1 MNKRLVSIICAAALF
16 TQTLPT
22 NAIATTIEDAFIKK
36 GLNSEVD
43 KDKSDSNSE
52 ESSSKDENETS
63 QDNKLKEEE
72 LGLDKVKFNAYID
85 KTDQLFFSDCSLTVN
100 FFSFSSNPIENNVY
114 YKNI

>member
-52 ESSSKDENETS
+52 ESSSKDENKGE
-63 QDNKLKEEE
+63 
-72 LGLDKVKFNAYID
+72 A
-85 KTDQLFFSDCSLTVN
+85 TDLPFGGGAIGFVGYDMIIIREQ
-100 FFSFSSNPIENNVY
+100 SFRLLRDLR
-114 YKNI
+114 

>member
-1 MNKRLVSIICAAALF
+1 MNKRLVSIICAMTLF

-52 ESSSKDENETS
+52 ESSS
-63 QDNKLKEEE
+63 
-72 LGLDKVKFNAYID
+72 
-85 KTDQLFFSDCSLTVN
+85 
-100 FFSFSSNPIENNVY
+100 
-114 YKNI
+114 

>member
-52 ESSSKDENETS
+52 ESRSEERRVG
-63 QDNKLKEEE
+63 KECRI
-72 LGLDKVKFNAYID
+72 GCRSRWSPYH
-85 KTDQLFFSDCSLTVN
+85 
-100 FFSFSSNPIENNVY
+100 
-114 YKNI
+114 

>member
-43 KDKSDSNSE
+43 KLVNNLKRIYQ
-52 ESSSKDENETS
+52 K
-63 QDNKLKEEE
+63 KLQKKQCI
-72 LGLDKVKFNAYID
+72 L
-85 KTDQLFFSDCSLTVN
+85 
-100 FFSFSSNPIENNVY
+100 
-114 YKNI
+114 

>member
-1 MNKRLVSIICAAALF
+1 MNKRLVSIICAAVVF

-22 NAIATTIEDAFIKK
+22 NAIATTIEDTFIKK

-52 ESSSKDENETS
+52 ESSSDENETI

-72 LGLDKVKFNAYID
+72 LGLDRAKFNAYID
-85 KTDQLFFSDCSLTVN
+85 KTDQLLFSIGFDEKEKK
-100 FFSFSSNPIENNVY
+100 FI
-114 YKNI
+114 

>member
-85 KTDQLFFSDCSLTVN
+85 KTDQLLFSIGFDEKEKKFTV
-100 FFSFSSNPIENNVY
+100 SEQSE
-114 YKNI
+114 KNI

>member
-52 ESSSKDENETS
+52 
-63 QDNKLKEEE
+63 
-72 LGLDKVKFNAYID
+72 
-85 KTDQLFFSDCSLTVN
+85 
-100 FFSFSSNPIENNVY
+100 
-114 YKNI
+114 